1 MFGGDAQN
9 EKITLRKMLPEIG
22 MSLGVQPLEGL
33 VYSSMDRDSEGCLQ
47 KIRIR
52 RKQQ

>member
-1 MFGGDAQN
+1 MQN
-9 EKITLRKMLPEIG
+9 EKITLRKMLPEIR
-22 MSLGVQPLEGL
+22 MLLDVQPMEGL
-33 VYSSMDRDSEGCLQ
+33 VYASMDRDSEGCLQ